1 MFHSLCI
8 IPYGIPF
15 FNFNTFSGVF
25 LPCLLNQY
33 PKRCWIKENIYI
45 CTPKGIHEQIAKKIV
60 EFSSYPVLDLINYF
74 EVLLFCYLT
83 GNADMHL
90 KNFSLYKKGG
100 EWVLAPA
107 YDLLST
113 YKALIQERASV
124 LD

>member
-1 MFHSLCI
+1 M
-8 IPYGIPF
+8 
-15 FNFNTFSGVF
+15 
-25 LPCLLNQY
+25 
-33 PKRCWIKENIYI
+33 
-45 CTPKGIHEQIAKKIV
+45 

-113 YKALIQERASV
+113 YKALIQERESV